1 MEYRVF
7 TRWIGVQSR
16 RQAVCCINRSHCI
29 ILSSWALCFDYRC
42 VAMYCPSCGVKASLV
57 DTKFCRACGADLTLV
72 SQAMAGHIS
81 WRNHFLAKLD
91 NYLLSKREYEDR
103 ESAREGGW
111 NIFLGATLLSIS
123 IWSLV
128 AGEGGP
134 IFWVV
139 LLLFS
144 LVSLKIGIGNYRLY
158 RRYLAGNSP
167 PEVKQELTILRLNE
181 SKEEPG
187 RLVEETKKVV
197 PPSVTESTT
206 ELIDKQPRQTK

>member
-1 MEYRVF
+1 
-7 TRWIGVQSR
+7 
-16 RQAVCCINRSHCI
+16 
-29 ILSSWALCFDYRC
+29 
-42 VAMYCPSCGVKASLV
+42 MYCPCCGVKASQV
-57 DTKFCRACGADLTLV
+57 ETKFCRACGADLTLV
-72 SQAMAGHIS
+72 SQAMAGQIS

-91 NYLLSKREYEDR
+91 NYLLSRREYEDR

-128 AGEGGP
+128 TGEGGP

-144 LVSLKIGIGNYRLY
+144 LVSLKIGIGNLRLY

-167 PEVKQELTILRLNE
+167 PEVKRELTFLRLDE
-181 SKEEPG
+181 SKEGSG
-187 RLVEETKKVV
+187 RFAEETKRVE
-197 PPSVTESTT
+197 PFSVTENTT
-206 ELIDKQPRQTK
+206 ELIDSERRESK

>member
-1 MEYRVF
+1 
-7 TRWIGVQSR
+7 
-16 RQAVCCINRSHCI
+16 
-29 ILSSWALCFDYRC
+29 
-42 VAMYCPSCGVKASLV
+42 MYCPCCGVKASQV
-57 DTKFCRACGADLTLV
+57 DSKFCRACGADLILV

-128 AGEGGP
+128 TGEGGP

-144 LVSLKIGIGNYRLY
+144 LVSLKLGIGNFRLY
-158 RRYLAGNSP
+158 RRYLAGSSP
-167 PEVKQELTILRLNE
+167 PEVKQELTFLRLDEN
-181 SKEEPG
+181 KEEP
-187 RLVEETKKVV
+187 RRFVEETKKVASS
-197 PPSVTESTT
+197 SVTENTT
-206 ELIDKQPRQTK
+206 ELIDKQRRQTK